1 MEESNVTV
9 ENKTKYYEGKTT
21 LAQQRCN
28 GVDNLVESSWKK
40 QFVETRTKRSRPGW
54 AVAIANGRNATNE
67 YSRSGYDL
75 KVMTGAYTITIT
87 KQCSTQD
94 KTLTQ
99 QWRGVHS
106 AGTIPTSLTLPSI
119 SYGATQ
125 LCRSRFLA
133 SIKRAQTHISGPT
146 FIGELR
152 ESIAMIRK
160 PAKFL
165 ARNIDEYLA
174 ACAAIRR
181 LNRRL
186 ITRDI
191 LNKDLHSLWLEYSL
205 GWAPLISETKKGAE
219 ALSRLINGDRKT
231 FQVSGSATDKT
242 KQTTI
247 TKSAISTLADI
258 IEVRSFTTEAGMVLR
273 GAVRPKAS
281 GPVWRAMD
289 LFGFNASEFVPTIW
303 ELLPMSFVVDYFV
316 NVGDILSAT
325 YTDTTGLYWS
335 SESRRMKAIS
345 SVLGNQIV
353 IRPNLPYANVTG
365 DAGGWNLERY
375 KFSRSLP
382 TSLMPTLAC
391 SLPGTATQLL
401 NLAGLAAN
409 VKQVSTSLSSL
420 LTRH

>member
-9 ENKTKYYEGKTT
+9 EQKTKYYKGVAT
-21 LAQQRCN
+21 LVQQRCN
-28 GVDNLVESSWKK
+28 GVDNIYETRWSR

-54 AVAIANGRNATNE
+54 AAAIARGRNATNS

-75 KVMTGAYTITIT
+75 KVTPGSYTIVSTN
-87 KQCSTQD
+87 QCDPQI

-99 QWRGVHS
+99 KWDGVHS

-119 SYGATQ
+119 SYETVQ
-125 LCRSRFLA
+125 QCRSRFLA
-133 SIKRAQTHISGPT
+133 SIKQAQTHVSGPT

-160 PAKFL
+160 PAKYL
-165 ARNIDEYLA
+165 AKNIDGYLA

-181 LNRRL
+181 LNRRI

-205 GWAPLISETKKGAE
+205 GWAPFIAETKKGAE
-219 ALSRLINGDRKT
+219 ALSRLINEDRKT
-231 FQVSGSATDKT
+231 FQVSGSASDKT
-242 KQTTI
+242 KQVTHSL
-247 TKSAISTLADI
+247 SAIGSIADI
-258 IEVRSFTTEAGMVLR
+258 IVTKDITTEASMVLR
-273 GAVRPKAS
+273 GAVRPKAT

-289 LFGFNASEFVPTIW
+289 LFGFNTSEFVPTIW

-335 SESRRMKAIS
+335 SESRRVKTIH
-345 SVLGNQIV
+345 SVMGNQIV
-353 IRPNLPYANVTG
+353 SKPNMNTYTSITG
-365 DAGGWNLERY
+365 DAGGYNLERY
-375 KFSRSLP
+375 TFSRSLP
-382 TSLMPTLAC
+382 TEIMPKLAF

-409 VKQVSTSLSSL
+409 AKRVSTSLSSL
-420 LTRH
+420 LRH